1 MAVWLITSWMFLAAD
16 LFPIHEKVWLLESAG
31 DWKAAHGFSSGVE
44 IYEDDLVL
52 KGTNRGEWIS
62 KWHAWKEP
70 VSSLELKVN
79 AAIDLFDNR
88 AREVLIT
95 GAERPFTNAA
105 GQPHDWYGRC
115 MISIL
120 GPNRWIMAV
129 RSGVN
134 HIDWDGR
141 DAIHI
146 MTSSDEGRTWNGLDR
161 WFDGTSVDGMPFED
175 GFTHSEPGLYRM
187 PNGELVL
194 QFWRS
199 SYHTGTRQLRSTDN
213 GKTWT
218 IDTDRVRVEG
228 VIGAEDDRVIGTED
242 WFIDPEYPNDV
253 YMAFQYFHYQS
264 QSGTLLARTR
274 DDGRSYQFLSWIGP
288 LRNDRDENS
297 VANFEPAIEYVG
309 NRTIIAI
316 LRHASGNRYTWQAVS
331 TDMGQSFSDP
341 VDISDQVDAGVP
353 NGLWQRVRLY
363 KDTNP
368 IFQHGNQ
375 WKDYAH
381 GRGRLWGFGLHSN
394 GGGYTRKPVVYWS
407 DDNGI
412 TWEGPELLHGNL
424 YPGTDSGYGDLKRRV
439 DNTYVGAAYYATR
452 DSKVADL
459 EQYTFGGIRLRVR
472 VDLDQD
478 HDARADDHSPWFEVY
493 DGSSHFPVRLT
504 GHGRLRFEL
513 QYRVNG
519 QVSTPKIMSLQIRP
533 VILDV
538 Q

>member
-1 MAVWLITSWMFLAAD
+1 M
-16 LFPIHEKVWLLESAG
+16 
-31 DWKAAHGFSSGVE
+31 
-44 IYEDDLVL
+44 
-52 KGTNRGEWIS
+52 
-62 KWHAWKEP
+62 
-70 VSSLELKVN
+70 SSLELKVN
-79 AAIDLFDNR
+79 AAIDLFDNK

-95 GAERPFTNAA
+95 GAERPFTNAD

-218 IDTDRVRVEG
+218 SDTDRVRVEG

-297 VANFEPAIEYVG
+297 GANFEPAIEYVG

-341 VDISDQVDAGVP
+341 VDISDQVDAGVT

-368 IFQHGNQ
+368 IFQYGNQ
-375 WKDYAH
+375 WKDYAD
-381 GRGRLWGFGLHSN
+381 GL
-394 GGGYTRKPVVYWS
+394 
-407 DDNGI
+407 
-412 TWEGPELLHGNL
+412 
-424 YPGTDSGYGDLKRRV
+424 
-439 DNTYVGAAYYATR
+439 
-452 DSKVADL
+452 
-459 EQYTFGGIRLRVR
+459 
-472 VDLDQD
+472 
-478 HDARADDHSPWFEVY
+478 
-493 DGSSHFPVRLT
+493 
-504 GHGRLRFEL
+504 
-513 QYRVNG
+513 
-519 QVSTPKIMSLQIRP
+519 SLIH
-533 VILDV
+533 I
-538 Q
+538 

>member
-1 MAVWLITSWMFLAAD
+1 MLVWLITSWMFLAAD

-31 DWKAAHGFSSGVE
+31 DWKAAHGSSSGFE
-44 IYEDDLVL
+44 ICEDDLIL

-79 AAIDLFDNR
+79 AAIDLFDNK

-95 GAERPFTNAA
+95 GAERPFTNAD

-213 GKTWT
+213 GKTWG

-228 VIGAEDDRVIGTED
+228 VVGAEDDRVIGTED
-242 WFIDPEYPNDV
+242 WFIDPDHPNDV

-274 DDGRSYQFLSWIGP
+274 DHGRSYQFLSWIGP

-297 VANFEPAIEYVG
+297 GANFEPAIEYVG

-341 VDISDQVDAGVP
+341 VDISDQVDAGVT

-368 IFQHGNQ
+368 IFQYGNQ
-375 WKDYAH
+375 WKDYAD

-424 YPGTDSGYGDLKRRV
+424 YPGTDTGYGDLKRRV
-439 DNTYVGAAYYATR
+439 DNTYVGVAYYATR
-452 DSKVADL
+452 DSKVADV
-459 EQYTFGGIRLRVR
+459 EQYTFGGMRLRVR

-478 HDARADDHSPWFEVY
+478 HDAQADEHSPWFEVY
-493 DGSSHFPVRLT
+493 DGSCHFPVRFS

-513 QYRVNG
+513 QYRVNN
-519 QVSTPKIMSLQIRP
+519 QVSTPKITSLQIRP
-533 VILDV
+533 VILDEE
-538 Q
+538 

>member
-1 MAVWLITSWMFLAAD
+1 
-16 LFPIHEKVWLLESAG
+16 
-31 DWKAAHGFSSGVE
+31 
-44 IYEDDLVL
+44 
-52 KGTNRGEWIS
+52 
-62 KWHAWKEP
+62 
-70 VSSLELKVN
+70 
-79 AAIDLFDNR
+79 
-88 AREVLIT
+88 
-95 GAERPFTNAA
+95 
-105 GQPHDWYGRC
+105 

-213 GKTWT
+213 GKTWG

-228 VIGAEDDRVIGTED
+228 VVGAEDDRVIGTED
-242 WFIDPEYPNDV
+242 WFIDPDHPNDV

-274 DDGRSYQFLSWIGP
+274 DHGRSYQFLSWIGP

-297 VANFEPAIEYVG
+297 GANFEPAIEYVG

-341 VDISDQVDAGVP
+341 VDISDQVDAGVT
-353 NGLWQRVRLY
+353 NGLWQPVRLY

-368 IFQHGNQ
+368 IFQYGNQ
-375 WKDYAH
+375 WKDYAD

-424 YPGTDSGYGDLKRRV
+424 YPGTDTGYGDLKRRV
-439 DNTYVGAAYYATR
+439 DNTYVGVAYYATR
-452 DSKVADL
+452 DSKVADV
-459 EQYTFGGIRLRVR
+459 EQYTFGGMRLRVR

-478 HDARADDHSPWFEVY
+478 HDAQADEHSPWFEVY
-493 DGSSHFPVRLT
+493 DGSCHFPVRFS

-513 QYRVNG
+513 QYRVNN
-519 QVSTPKIMSLQIRP
+519 QVSTPKITSLQIRP
-533 VILDV
+533 VILDEE
-538 Q
+538 